1 MQTKSTMSGTV
12 QSPES
17 EVEEIQITIES
28 ARETVAKR
36 DNLLKLAKN
45 RQFKE
50 MIMEGYLKEEAIRL
64 TQISARIEHKE
75 YRDEI
80 ADAIKAISHFQQW
93 MDRILTMGDMA
104 ETSILEHEK
113 ALQDAFELEE
123 LEG

>member
-104 ETSILEHEK
+104 ETSIFEHEK